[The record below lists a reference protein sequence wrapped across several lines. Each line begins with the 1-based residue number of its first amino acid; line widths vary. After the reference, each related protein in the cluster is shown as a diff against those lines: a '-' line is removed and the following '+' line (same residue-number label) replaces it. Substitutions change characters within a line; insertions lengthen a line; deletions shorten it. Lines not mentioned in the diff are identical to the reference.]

1 MQEGKVNFP
10 SLVQFMLYTVN
21 LRRGV
26 GVGGLD
32 TEGGL
37 IYGQDFRRFTV
48 YETQELRNG
57 LWSGDCSIELGEH
70 EKCITD

>member
-1 MQEGKVNFP
+1 MG
-10 SLVQFMLYTVN
+10 
-21 LRRGV
+21 G
-26 GVGGLD
+26 GGLY